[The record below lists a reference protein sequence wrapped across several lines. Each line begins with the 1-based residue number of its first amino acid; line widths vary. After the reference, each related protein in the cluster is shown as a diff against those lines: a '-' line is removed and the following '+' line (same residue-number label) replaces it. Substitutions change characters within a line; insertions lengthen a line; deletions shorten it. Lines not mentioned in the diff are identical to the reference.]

1 LPNGL
6 INASNKE
13 IPAFHDIIEGIFRRN
28 GVISL
33 KKGPFFVKIWS
44 NGQVMIPSYI
54 RKKLNIQTGERVVVQ
69 TDGKTIDLI
78 VDDNN
83 AFENETTLSSKGTIT
98 IPSEIRN
105 ICEIDVG
112 EKLKIEWNEQGQK
125 VTFVPP
131 DDMRDSNK
139 LSS

>member
-1 LPNGL
+1 M
-6 INASNKE
+6 
-13 IPAFHDIIEGIFRRN
+13 
-28 GVISL
+28 ISL

-54 RKKLNIQTGERVVVQ
+54 RKKLNIETGERVVVQ